1 MNEQDVHRFWFGDDV
16 AGGSWRSMRASWFGG
31 GPAFDDAIRERF
43 GPTIE
48 AALAGALDG
57 WAGTATGRLSLVI
70 VLDQFTRNV
79 FRGTGR
85 AFAGDP
91 RALGLARE
99 GVANGHAASLSATER
114 SFLLMPFMHAEALA
128 AHDEGIAAFEQ
139 LLAEVAGQ
147 EADVVASVDNNLK
160 YARTHR
166 EVIARFGRYPH
177 RNALLGR
184 PSTSDEAAYL
194 AGGAETWGQAKR
206 SG

>member
-1 MNEQDVHRFWFGDDV
+1 MNEHDVHRFWFGDDV

-48 AALAGALDG
+48 AALTGALDG

-79 FRGTGR
+79 YRGSGR
-85 AFAGDP
+85 AFAGDA
-91 RALGLARE
+91 RALALARE
-99 GVANGHAASLSATER
+99 GVANGHAAALSATER

-128 AHDEGIAAFEQ
+128 AHDEGVAAFEQ
-139 LLAEVAGQ
+139 LLAEVAGH
-147 EADVVASVDNNLK
+147 EADVVASVENNLK

-166 EVIARFGRYPH
+166 EVVARFGRYPH

-184 PSTSDEAAYL
+184 PSTPDEAAYL
-194 AGGAETWGQAKR
+194 AGGAETWGQSK
-206 SG
+206 SSS